1 MIALQLQ
8 NVRSPEEFP
17 MHKPLLGALALS
29 AALFAAPAWSADV
42 HDGDIII
49 SVIGGKLSTSGGHTD
64 TIFEGDFGDTSGG
77 PYSTDDPGY
86 DSEPGTFANGTI
98 VNYMALGA
106 LKFWNGSSWSSS
118 WVPAGVQVKIDGN
131 GFPREETFIGAA
143 GVTGDVSGLIG
154 EADGGSVHEH
164 LDMSVVGTN
173 RSEVGAYMISLK
185 LWSDSSALQASDPYH
200 IVLNRGLDE
209 EAVEAA
215 VMAVPEPS
223 TYAMLLL
230 GLAAVG
236 YSAKRRRAR

>member
-1 MIALQLQ
+1 
-8 NVRSPEEFP
+8 

-29 AALFAAPAWSADV
+29 ASLFAAPAWSQ
-42 HDGDIII
+42 HLHEGDIEI
-49 SVIGGKLSTSGGHTD
+49 SVVNGKLKTGGGHTD
-64 TIFEGDFGDTSGG
+64 TIFESDFGDFASG

-118 WVPAGVQVKIDGN
+118 WVPAGVQVRVDGN
-131 GFPREETFIGAA
+131 LGEETFWNAGGLSGAL
-143 GVTGDVSGLIG
+143 SGLIG
-154 EADGGSVHEH
+154 QAGSGGNVHEH
-164 LDMSVVGTN
+164 LDMSVLGTN
-173 RSEVGAYMISLK
+173 RSEIGAYMISLK
-185 LWSDSSALQASDPYH
+185 LWSDSTALQASDPYH
-200 IVLNRGLDE
+200 IVLNRGLDD
-209 EAVEAA
+209 EAFEAA

-236 YSAKRRRAR
+236 YSAKRRRER